1 MKFYLLISLLAM
13 TYLAAAQSDD
23 EGRFTATVVAG
34 MNISQIDGDAVAGY
48 NKIGLNAGVRGGVR
62 LGRKVELATEILFS
76 QKGSATGTGSF
87 NPFTIHLD
95 YVEVPV
101 LIYYKDWDVE
111 DANGNT
117 FQRMM
122 FGAGLSYSRLLN
134 INVKNN
140 GGLDLDN
147 FARNDLMVML
157 DANVFITKN
166 FGLNVRWARSLATI
180 YNDNPDG
187 EQPDYVINRS
197 IIIRALY
204 KF

>member
-1 MKFYLLISLLAM
+1 MKLYLLIALLLVA
-13 TYLAAAQSDD
+13 TCTIAQSDE
-23 EGRFTATVVAG
+23 EGRFTATVLVG

-48 NKIGLNAGVRGGVR
+48 NKIGLNGGVRGGIR
-62 LGRKVELATEILFS
+62 FGKKIELGTEILFS
-76 QKGSATGTGSF
+76 QKGSATGTSSF
-87 NPFTIHLD
+87 NPFTVHLD

-101 LIYYKDWDVE
+101 LIYYKDWDAE
-111 DANGNT
+111 DANGNV

-134 INVKNN
+134 INIKNN
-140 GGLDLDN
+140 GGLDLDG
-147 FARNDLMVML
+147 FARNDLMAVL

-166 FGLNVRWARSLATI
+166 FGLNVRWSRSLPTI
-180 YNDNPDG
+180 YNDNPEG
-187 EQPDYVINRS
+187 ERPDYVINRS

>member
-13 TYLAAAQSDD
+13 TYLATAQSDD

-166 FGLNVRWARSLATI
+166 FGLNVRWARSVATI

-187 EQPDYVINRS
+187 ERPDYVINRS